1 MSRPLAARK
10 RAKDARLRREY
21 GITLSER
28 QQVLYGQNKRCA
40 ICGHREDE
48 FNVPFA
54 VDHDHKT
61 GELRG
66 LLCWKCNRAIGA
78 FQRFH
83 PNAVELFMAAGK
95 YFAESTFTKFLGRV
109 VITAPGKVGSKK
121 RRKLLDKIKQE
132 SNGKP

>member
-1 MSRPLAARK
+1 MSRPLSAPE

-21 GITLSER
+21 GITLPEYNR
-28 QQVLYGQNKRCA
+28 VLRGQDSRCA
-40 ICGHREDE
+40 ICQMPLAESKTA
-48 FNVPFA
+48 FA
-54 VDHDHKT
+54 VDHHHKT
-61 GELRG
+61 GLLRG

-83 PNAVELFMAAGK
+83 PEAAELFIAAGK

-121 RRKLLDKIKQE
+121 RRKLLTALNKK
-132 SNGKP
+132 